1 MGEGL
6 YVLVVIIGIVALAI
20 APVLIV
26 LWWRHQAIQRVSQQ
40 GLSDIEILQIFHRQ
54 PDRIL
59 SIRDLS
65 RETGLSKSDLRA
77 KLSQFQFNGILQ
89 AYTTGTRTYYELK
102 KSLPL
107 EGKAIFSEAYLH
119 LEDIYQ
125 IFHLCDFQVSLADV
139 ISLTGFSLKAAKAEL
154 KEFVRDGVLSR
165 ISNRLGTRIYVLN
178 EPHKSAALESSMEN
192 TPAENEGTLDLDLLA
207 LALAHQ
213 GEISKQILLD
223 SKKYSSQEIEN
234 ILIQLERSKGF
245 EPVEK
250 NQELVFRVIKSH

>member
-6 YVLVVIIGIVALAI
+6 YVLAVIIGITALAI
-20 APVLIV
+20 APLLIV

-65 RETGLSKSDLRA
+65 QKTGLSKSVLRA
-77 KLSQFQFNGILQ
+77 KLSQFQLNGILRS
-89 AYTTGTRTYYELK
+89 YSTGTRTYYELK

-107 EGKAIFSEAYLH
+107 GGKVIFSEAYLH
-119 LEDIYQ
+119 LEDIYH

-139 ISLTGFSLKAAKAEL
+139 MSLTGFSLKAAKAEL
-154 KEFVRDGVLSR
+154 KEFIRDGVLAR

-178 EPHKSAALESSMEN
+178 EPHKSAALQTTLKTSHEDIE
-192 TPAENEGTLDLDLLA
+192 ETLDLDLLA

-213 GEISKQILLD
+213 GEISQKILLD
-223 SKKYSSQEIEN
+223 SKKFTAEEIDS
-234 ILIQLERSKGF
+234 ILTRLKETDDF
-245 EPVEK
+245 ELIEK
-250 NQELVFRVIKSH
+250 DKEIVFRVNMNG